1 MSFYK
6 QNPHNTTLLLFSCP
20 GQEEKKLGY
29 PCAGITGKNLAILLE
44 KLNRLNPGE
53 FQKERESYYINNAW
67 DQVEYEGST
76 GRTEATQTDL
86 TSEHNIERLKSE
98 ISHVE
103 KIICFGDKAKTVIEK
118 LIEMNKLNPKV
129 PVYYGPHLG
138 FQSINRQ
145 VKNDI
150 DGNPLLKG
158 ESDNTRKR
166 LVVIAKSILENRIQ

>member
-6 QNPHNTTLLLFSCP
+6 QHEHNTTLLLFSCP

-29 PCAGITGKNLAILLE
+29 PCAGTTGKNLAILLE
-44 KLNRLNPGE
+44 ELNRLNPHE
-53 FQKERESYYINNAW
+53 FPAKRENYYINNAW

-76 GRTEATQTDL
+76 GRTEAAQSDL
-86 TSEHNIERLKSE
+86 LSQRNIDRLKSE
-98 ISHVE
+98 LSHVE
-103 KIICFGDKAKTVIEK
+103 KIICFGDKAKTVIK
-118 LIEMNKLNPKV
+118 HLIEIETLNPEV

-150 DGNPLLKG
+150 DGNLLQKG

-166 LVVIAKSILENRIQ
+166 LAVIAKTILKSRIQ

>member
-44 KLNRLNPGE
+44 ELHHLNPEE
-53 FQKERESYYINNAW
+53 FTKERESYYINNAW
-67 DQVEYEGST
+67 DKVEYEGST
-76 GRTEATQTDL
+76 GRTEATQNDIL
-86 TSEHNIERLKSE
+86 SDRNIERLNSE

-118 LIEMNKLNPKV
+118 LIKNEALNSKV
-129 PVYYGPHLG
+129 QIHYGPHLG

-166 LVVIAKSILENRIQ
+166 LTVIAKSILENRIQ